1 MSMEQ
6 DGMAHG
12 DSAGAVAGEG
22 WLRTAGP
29 GTRIQAIIP
38 FRRNSAIPGESA
50 RAGRASASF
59 RSRS

>member
-1 MSMEQ
+1 
-6 DGMAHG
+6 MAHG
-12 DSAGAVAGEG
+12 DSAGAVAGG
-22 WLRTAGP
+22 GGCVQRDQA
-29 GTRIQAIIP
+29 RIQAIIP